1 MDKGIGFNR
10 NIFLPWLEAAARFR
24 LESDSPQEMRE
35 RLEDVV
41 GERIKSAE
49 NRRKAI
55 DILIN
60 IWVHSREVSPALH
73 DEAVE
78 RLAAVN
84 GPEQRLALHYG
95 LVLLAYPFFRE
106 TAAVVGQLGRRGS
119 RISSGEVKRRLTAT
133 RGQLGSLAF
142 DHLASLGETADKS
155 ALYLPGALILAGF
168 GAKAGMFPLHVWL
181 PKAHPVAPA
190 PASALLSGI
199 LTKVGIFGILV
210 ISTRLFFGNIP
221 WGNLLLGLGL
231 INMFL
236 GALLAL
242 FSVDLKR
249 TID

>member
-24 LESDSPQEMRE
+24 VESDSPQEMRE

-133 RGQLGSLAF
+133 RGQLGSLGKAVERVVY
-142 DHLASLGETADKS
+142 SLRDWGLLEDTDERHVYAV
-155 ALYLPGALILAGF
+155 PGQQREVDDAGLQ
-168 GAKAGMFPLHVWL
+168 AW
-181 PKAHPVAPA
+181 
-190 PASALLSGI
+190 
-199 LTKVGIFGILV
+199 
-210 ISTRLFFGNIP
+210 
-221 WGNLLLGLGL
+221 
-231 INMFL
+231 
-236 GALLAL
+236 LLACALTSHPAEELPYLDLVRLPEL
-242 FSVDLKR
+242 FPFRVTVGLDALRSNPHFAVSRQGGGWEAVRL
-249 TID
+249 TG